1 MLSVAN
7 LAKWWLMACKG
18 ITSLSIYSSEMDS
31 GGRGGKVYVTSAKA
45 PIETKNQESCMQKL
59 VSYASFVQMA

>member
-1 MLSVAN
+1 MLSDAN

-18 ITSLSIYSSEMDS
+18 ITSLSIYIGE
-31 GGRGGKVYVTSAKA
+31 GKLYVTSAKA
-45 PIETKNQESCMQKL
+45 PFENKNQESCMQKL